1 MQKESRRVKM
11 TKRLLNESFLKFL
24 AEKPLPRI
32 TIKEICDDA
41 DVNRSTYYAHFTDP
55 YDQLKKLE
63 ADIMVDMTI
72 YVDSIVTDGLR
83 DDHEQRQVIQRD
95 FWSILAVEKGIPF
108 QVLLGNSGDANFEKN
123 ILTFFGERI
132 FHKEHLNNIS
142 VVKKAYQ
149 YIYASTGSF
158 GLIYYWIMN
167 EDVVEID
174 TMAEWIAG
182 FNQPHLKA

>member
-1 MQKESRRVKM
+1 MMQKESRRVKM

-72 YVDSIVTDGLR
+72 YVDSIVTDGLK
-83 DDHEQRQVIQRD
+83 DEKKQQVI
-95 FWSILAVEKGIPF
+95 KGILEYIQSKKYIF
-108 QVLLGNSGDANFEKN
+108 QVLLGSSGDTNLERN

-132 FHKEHLNNIS
+132 FQKEHLNNIS
-142 VVKKAYQ
+142 AVKKAYQ

-158 GLIYYWIMN
+158 GLICYWIMN

-182 FNQPHLKA
+182 FIQPLINHT